1 MNLCSKSS
9 NSFCSNTEMRKSP
22 GGPLGIDTHLVLN
35 ALNHI
40 SLETY
45 QLSGQEM
52 PLVEILS
59 DYIKEEHAFRSA
71 LEAHKDALS
80 IGEEWRRVKAML
92 AVKAALMDVTVE
104 VNESG
109 DLERGAPGCL
119 APLVMGVF
127 DGWSTSYGQSLTFSL
142 HVDEMRAVVTG
153 KVVGIDSRNMTQP
166 RPFANELANRIF
178 TGEGEELSTCGWEPL
193 HDDESHWAFSRLL

>member
-1 MNLCSKSS
+1 MHRSS
-9 NSFCSNTEMRKSP
+9 GK
-22 GGPLGIDTHLVLN
+22 PLGIDTHLVLN

-40 SLETY
+40 ALETY

-71 LEAHKDALS
+71 LEAHEHALS
-80 IGEEWRRVKAML
+80 IGEEWRWVKAML
-92 AVKAALMDVTVE
+92 AVKAALMDVVVE

-109 DLERGAPGCL
+109 DMERKASGCL

-127 DGWSTSYGQSLTFSL
+127 DGWSSSYGHSLVLSL

-153 KVVGIDSRNMTQP
+153 RVVGEYPRDKTQS
-166 RPFANELANRIF
+166 RPFANELVNRIF
-178 TGEGEELSTCGWEPL
+178 AGNGEELSACDWEPL
-193 HDDESHWAFSRLL
+193 DDDENHWAFSRLL